1 MNRMLDLIKTLKDA
15 SKAYY
20 KYDNPILSDREYD
33 NLYDKLELL
42 EKQTGIIM
50 NDSPTQKV
58 QGEILPELK
67 KVIHSTPM
75 LSADKT
81 KSINDLEK
89 FLGNKEGVL
98 SWKLDGLTIVL
109 KYQEGK
115 LIQAITRGSGGEIGE
130 DVTHTIRTCRKLP
143 LHIPY
148 REYLEIRG
156 ECFISYRTFKE
167 INKLNPG
174 KYKNPRNLASGTV
187 RQLDSNT
194 ARERSLEFQAFAI
207 VQSSKTF
214 YTKIEQFKFLM
225 SIGIPVVEHR
235 LISSSKKITE
245 EMQNF
250 HPHKYENPVDGLI
263 LEIND
268 LDYGKS
274 LGVTTHHPL
283 NIMAFK
289 WKDEVVETILT
300 DIEWS
305 ASRTGLLNPVA
316 IFEPVEIEGTT
327 VSRAS
332 LHNVSIFN
340 NLKLGIGDKI
350 EVYKANMITPQ
361 IYQNLTQSGNLEVPD
376 RCPVCGGNTEIV
388 MENDSAQ
395 LYCKNIDCNSKIVG
409 RLQHFCDKNSL
420 DIRGVSKATL
430 QTLVDKEIIRDI
442 IDILSLPEK
451 NDSVAVIKKLPG
463 FGERSVNN
471 LIDSIHKA
479 RTELP
484 LNRFIRALGIP
495 NIGSSVSKDIN
506 KHCQGDWD
514 LFQSKMDSE
523 YDWRIIP
530 DFGEVMYNCLN
541 TYWNENR
548 NQILE
553 MLKYITFAKYN
564 IDNTHKSALNI
575 LHDKNICVTG
585 KLYRFT
591 NREELAQKIESLG
604 GKVVSGVS
612 KKTHF
617 LLTNDTGSGSS
628 KNKKAAELNIPII
641 TETDFIEMIKG
652 EI

>member
-1 MNRMLDLIKTLKDA
+1 MNEKMLDLISKLKEA
-15 SKAYY
+15 SVFYY

-33 NLYDKLELL
+33 NLYNELEVL
-42 EKQTGIIM
+42 EKQTSIIM

-81 KSINDLEK
+81 KSLDDLET
-89 FLGNKEGVL
+89 FLGDKEGVL

-143 LHIPY
+143 LHIPH

-156 ECFISYRTFKE
+156 ECFISYETFKE
-167 INKLNPG
+167 INNLNPG

-187 RQLDSNT
+187 RQLDSNI
-194 ARERSLEFQAFAI
+194 ARERSLEFKAFAI
-207 VQSSKTF
+207 VKSNNSFKT
-214 YTKIEQFKFLM
+214 KSEQFKFLM
-225 SIGIPVVEHR
+225 SLGIPVVEHR
-235 LISSSKKITE
+235 LVSSSKEIADVMKDFDPI
-245 EMQNF
+245 
-250 HPHKYENPVDGLI
+250 KYENPVDGLI
-263 LEIND
+263 LEYND

-289 WKDEVVETILT
+289 WKDGVVETILT
-300 DIEWS
+300 DMEWS

-340 NLKLGIGDKI
+340 NLKLGVGDKI
-350 EVYKANMITPQ
+350 EVYKANMIIPQ
-361 IYQNLTQSGNLEVPD
+361 IYQNLTQSGSLKVPD
-376 RCPVCGGNTEIV
+376 KCPVCGGKTEIL

-395 LYCKNIDCNSKIVG
+395 LYCKNIDCTSKIIR
-409 RLQHFCDKNSL
+409 RLQHFCDKKSL
-420 DIRGVSKATL
+420 DISGVSEATL
-430 QTLVDKEIIRDI
+430 QTLVNKKIIKNY

-451 NDSVAVIKKLPG
+451 EEDLSTIEKLPG
-463 FGERSVNN
+463 FGKKSVEN
-471 LIDSIHKA
+471 LVSSINKA
-479 RTELP
+479 RTALP

-495 NIGSSVSKDIN
+495 NIGSSTAKDIAE
-506 KHCQGDWD
+506 HCQGNWE
-514 LFQSKMDSE
+514 LFQSKMDTK
-523 YDWRIIP
+523 YDWQVIP
-530 DFGEVMYNCLN
+530 DFGEVMSDSLKK
-541 TYWNENR
+541 YWDQNR
-548 NQILE
+548 YEVLK
-553 MLKYITFAKYN
+553 MLKYITFAKREAVN
-564 IDNTHKSALNI
+564 ASNTLNGKS
-575 LHDKNICVTG
+575 ICVTG
-585 KLYRFT
+585 KLYQFA
-591 NREELAQKIESLG
+591 NREELALKIESLG
-604 GKVVSGVS
+604 GKVVSGVT
-612 KKTHF
+612 KKTNF

-628 KNKKAAELNIPII
+628 KNKKAVELNIPII
-641 TETDFIEMIKG
+641 SEIKFIKMIEG
-652 EI
+652 EIK

>member
-33 NLYDKLELL
+33 NLYNELEVL

-81 KSINDLEK
+81 KSLDDLET
-89 FLGNKEGVL
+89 FLGDKEGVL

-143 LHIPY
+143 LHIPH
-148 REYLEIRG
+148 REYLEVRG
-156 ECFISYRTFKE
+156 ECFISYETFKE
-167 INKLNPG
+167 ISNVNPG
-174 KYKNPRNLASGTV
+174 RYKNPRNLASGTV
-187 RQLDSNT
+187 RQLDSNI
-194 ARERSLEFQAFAI
+194 ARERSLEFKAFAI
-207 VQSSKTF
+207 VKSNNSFKT
-214 YTKIEQFKFLM
+214 KSEQFKFLM
-225 SIGIPVVEHR
+225 SLGIPVVEHR
-235 LISSSKKITE
+235 LVSSSKEIADVMKDFDPI
-245 EMQNF
+245 
-250 HPHKYENPVDGLI
+250 KYENPVDGLI
-263 LEIND
+263 LEYND

-300 DIEWS
+300 DMEWS

-340 NLKLGIGDKI
+340 NLKLGVGDKI
-350 EVYKANMITPQ
+350 EVYKANMIIPQ
-361 IYQNLTQSGNLEVPD
+361 IYQNLTQSSSLKVPD
-376 RCPVCGGNTEIV
+376 KCPVCGGKTEIL

-395 LYCKNIDCNSKIVG
+395 LYCKNIDCISKIIR
-409 RLQHFCDKNSL
+409 RLQHFCDKKSL
-420 DIRGVSKATL
+420 DISGVSEATL
-430 QTLVDKEIIRDI
+430 QTLVNKKIIKDY

-451 NDSVAVIKKLPG
+451 EEDLLTIEKLPG
-463 FGERSVNN
+463 FGKKSVEN
-471 LIDSIHKA
+471 LVSSINKA

-495 NIGSSVSKDIN
+495 NIGSSVSKEISM
-506 KHCQGDWD
+506 HCQGNWD
-514 LFQSKMDSE
+514 LFQSKMDSK
-523 YDWRIIP
+523 YNWRVIS
-530 DFGEVMYNCLN
+530 DFGDVMNNCLN
-541 TYWNENR
+541 SYWEQNR
-548 NQILE
+548 FQILE
-553 MLKYITFAKYN
+553 IIKFITFAKCEAVN
-564 IDNTHKSALNI
+564 ALNV
-575 LHDKNICVTG
+575 LKGKNICVTG
-585 KLYRFT
+585 KLYQFS
-591 NREELAQKIESLG
+591 NRDQLTQEIEKFG
-604 GKVVSGVS
+604 GRVVSGVN

-617 LLTNDTGSGSS
+617 LLTNDTGSGST

-641 TETDFIEMIKG
+641 SEIKFIKMIEG
-652 EI
+652 EIK